1 MRRRGIPVAV
11 GLAGALCPDHYFV
24 SNVED
29 CLAWGLRQGF
39 DMLLSES
46 AGLCNRCSP
55 HIAGV
60 LAVCVVDALAGVHT
74 PKKIGPMLRLADLVV
89 ITKGDIVSQV
99 EREVFAYH
107 VRLANPGAPALFC
120 NGITGQGAMELARQ
134 IRAGPVH
141 PGAGRRRLRFPM
153 PAAVC
158 PYCVGET
165 AIGETHQRGNVKKMQ
180 FADLRSPLNAIADMP
195 LDALLAAQPCVA
207 DFIASLGLRGARGTA
222 ALSGTGW
229 SCWPTRT
236 SSTRA
241 WSVTRCWTISSV

>member
-1 MRRRGIPVAV
+1 MQLITVAGSPSVGKTSVILRVGELLRRDGLKVGIAKFDSLSTSDDKLYEQKGFPVAT
-11 GLAGALCPDHYFV
+11 GLSGALCPDHYFV
-24 SNVED
+24 SNIED
-29 CLAWGLRQGF
+29 CWAWGRRQQL
-39 DMLLSES
+39 DLLISES

-55 HIAGV
+55 HVGGV

-107 VRLANPGAPALFC
+107 VRLANPGARALFC
-120 NGITGQGAMELARQ
+120 NGITGQGVTDLARA
-134 IRAGPVH
+134 IRQAPVTEALAGS
-141 PGAGRRRLRFPM
+141 RLRFPM

-180 FADLRSPLNAIADMP
+180 FADLKEA
-195 LDALLAAQPCVA
+195 
-207 DFIASLGLRGARGTA
+207 TA
-222 ALSGTGW
+222 
-229 SCWPTRT
+229 
-236 SSTRA
+236 
-241 WSVTRCWTISSV
+241 